1 MTWLTK
7 MPILYLIYANI
18 SCLVSCTPKAFYV
31 LDAYHHFTKS
41 VLNLRHGRLHTCEG
55 FSYLKILNTISK
67 PMLLPISTPCN
78 IVAFLIVS
86 HAVELSG
93 V

>member
-55 FSYLKILNTISK
+55 FSYLKILK
-67 PMLLPISTPCN
+67 LPISTPCN